1 MAGACERFVPEAGT
15 ELAAAVL
22 ADRRGEAEARWRER
36 WAAREVVARRPDEA
50 GLYLALAPM
59 DGVTDA
65 VYRGLLTGLNG
76 GRSGISVCVSEFV
89 RVTRDPAPA
98 SVLRRDVPE
107 LMVGGRTAAGVPV
120 FVQLLGGD
128 PEPVARTAQVAA
140 SLGAPGIDLNFGCP
154 AKTVNKSDGGAT
166 LLKYPERIKRIVER
180 TRELVPHEIPVSMK
194 MRVGWDSAE
203 GIETIAMA
211 AEAGGAAWITIHART
226 RSQLYRPP
234 VVWDALARARAVV
247 RVPVVANGDVRV
259 ASDVHACAAESC
271 CEAFMIGRG
280 AMARPGVFA
289 AIRDDADEVAET
301 EKERARLGELL
312 VRYHELLVL
321 DGVTP
326 ARALARVKQ
335 WLRMGAG
342 IDPALVP
349 LFDLVKGQ
357 AAWDVV
363 RPMLVLGSPHVAGV
377 PREAVDDAKDQRD
390 DQGDQED
397 HEEDAGDARSGA

>member
-1 MAGACERFVPEAGT
+1 MMAGACEQFVPDPGRRIHEAVL
-15 ELAAAVL
+15 EDRRAAA
-22 ADRRGEAEARWRER
+22 AERWRARWATRGEV
-36 WAAREVVARRPDEA
+36 AARPDAA

-65 VYRGLLTGLNG
+65 VYRGLLTSLNN

-107 LMVGGRTAAGVPV
+107 LMTGGRTAAGVPV

-128 PEPVARTAQVAA
+128 AEPVARTAQVAA

-154 AKTVNKSDGGAT
+154 AKTVNNHDGGAT
-166 LLKYPERIKRIVER
+166 LLKYPERIRRIVAR
-180 TRELVPHEIPVSMK
+180 TRELVPGEIPVTMK
-194 MRVGWDSAE
+194 MRVGWDSSE
-203 GIETIAMA
+203 GIETIAEA

-234 VVWDALARARAVV
+234 VVWDALARARAAV
-247 RVPVVANGDVRV
+247 RVPVVANGDVCV
-259 ASDVHACAAESC
+259 ANDVHACAAESC

-280 AMARPGVFA
+280 AMARPSVFA
-289 AIRDDADEVAET
+289 AIRWDEGDDAAEV

-342 IDPALVP
+342 IDPTLVP

-357 AAWDVV
+357 AAWDMV
-363 RPMLVLGSPHVAGV
+363 RTWLLPGAGGV
-377 PREAVDDAKDQRD
+377 PAEAVHDAEDQRD
-390 DQGDQED
+390 DQSDQED
-397 HEEDAGDARSGA
+397 HEEDACDACGGP